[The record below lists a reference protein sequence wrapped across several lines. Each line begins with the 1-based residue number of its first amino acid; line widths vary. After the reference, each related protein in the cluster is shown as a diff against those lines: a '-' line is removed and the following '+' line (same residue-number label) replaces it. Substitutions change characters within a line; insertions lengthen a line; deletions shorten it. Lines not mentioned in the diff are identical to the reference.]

1 MDTIWNQFQQSF
13 NSLLDKLAGWIDGV
27 VLLLPNILLAAIV
40 MGLSLLAARY
50 VKKYL
55 SKGLSKFSTHVT
67 VNRFLAN
74 IGTAVFVMVMLFVV
88 LGILQLD
95 TALKS
100 MLAGAG
106 VVGLAI
112 GLALQDPILNLFS
125 GIMMSTRQFF
135 EINDV
140 VETNGYTGT
149 IEKISLRSTVLKTF
163 QGQEVVLPNKMV
175 YQNPLTNY
183 TSSGERRVDISCGV
197 SYGDDLDKVEK
208 AAIDAIRQRVEFDE
222 DKPLEL
228 FYTEFGSSSINFVLR
243 FWLDQKR
250 QPNIMKAQS
259 DAIKAIKQEFDQ
271 KGISIPFPIQTLD
284 FGVKGGESL
293 KDALPKELL
302 RPSSRNGDDN

>member
-74 IGTAVFVMVMLFVV
+74 IGTVDFVMVMLFVV
-88 LGILQLD
+88 LGTLQLD

-112 GLALQDPILNLFS
+112 G
-125 GIMMSTRQFF
+125 
-135 EINDV
+135 
-140 VETNGYTGT
+140 
-149 IEKISLRSTVLKTF
+149 
-163 QGQEVVLPNKMV
+163 
-175 YQNPLTNY
+175 
-183 TSSGERRVDISCGV
+183 
-197 SYGDDLDKVEK
+197 
-208 AAIDAIRQRVEFDE
+208 
-222 DKPLEL
+222 
-228 FYTEFGSSSINFVLR
+228 
-243 FWLDQKR
+243 
-250 QPNIMKAQS
+250 
-259 DAIKAIKQEFDQ
+259 
-271 KGISIPFPIQTLD
+271 
-284 FGVKGGESL
+284 
-293 KDALPKELL
+293 
-302 RPSSRNGDDN
+302 